1 MHLNASP
8 TKGVPIGQNVTDLS
22 ALGNLKIVKE
32 RRIDA
37 VLDKAAAFRNGLNNN
52 RTLQSTQKTSRL
64 QCNRDCAWTRTSDR
78 RCGDCLHCN
87 LLLASNRTDDF
98 ADCAN
103 FVFR

>member
-8 TKGVPIGQNVTDLS
+8 TEGVPIGQNVTDLS

-32 RRIDA
+32 RRMTPFWT
-37 VLDKAAAFRNGLNNN
+37 K
-52 RTLQSTQKTSRL
+52 TLQSTQKTSRL